1 MCSATKPVGLSI
13 TSDLDIRLILTTP
26 PCHTVMMELIIGL
39 LVIVVLILAVMVM
52 RQTNKST
59 LLPINPQNFD
69 QAALVDAVRTAVDA
83 QVGKA
88 TQQALE
94 NVNSQID
101 RTYQART
108 QTLTTETKSL
118 LDPVA
123 TQMNELRNAVT
134 ALQSNYTNTVGVTQT
149 ISKQIDSLNQ
159 TTSALQSA
167 LKSSSARGAW
177 GEQQLRNVIE
187 LAGMLPYCDFLE
199 QTTVTS
205 NDKTQRPDAVI
216 KLPNDGCVVIDSKTP
231 LDAYLRA
238 QETSDAT
245 LHQQLLNEHAKALA
259 GHAKV
264 LADKKYFQQ
273 FDRTPEYTIMF
284 IPGESFLADAL
295 RADASLLEVAM
306 RSRVLIAS
314 PVNLLALLLAVAK
327 GWQAFQIAENAEKIA
342 AIGRELY
349 ERVDIVLESVEKT
362 GRGLE
367 SAISAYNKMV
377 GSIEGR
383 MLSTLR
389 KFKDVGVTSSE
400 LTEIS
405 NIESAPRRLSA
416 PEHTKELES

>member
-1 MCSATKPVGLSI
+1 
-13 TSDLDIRLILTTP
+13 
-26 PCHTVMMELIIGL
+26 MELIIGL
-39 LVIVVLILAVMVM
+39 LVFVVLILAVMVM

-59 LLPINPQNFD
+59 SLPINPQNFD

-187 LAGMLPYCDFLE
+187 LAGMLPYCDFHE

-238 QETSDAT
+238 QETSDPT

-295 RADASLLEVAM
+295 RADSSLLEVAM

-367 SAISAYNKMV
+367 TAISAYNKMV

-405 NIESAPRRLSA
+405 NIESAPRRLAA
-416 PEHTKELES
+416 PEHTKELGN

>member
-1 MCSATKPVGLSI
+1 
-13 TSDLDIRLILTTP
+13 
-26 PCHTVMMELIIGL
+26 MMELIIGL

>member
-1 MCSATKPVGLSI
+1 
-13 TSDLDIRLILTTP
+13 
-26 PCHTVMMELIIGL
+26 MMEIIVGL
-39 LVIVVLILAVMVM
+39 LVVVIVSLGLLLF
-52 RQTNKST
+52 RQNSVGSYSST
-59 LLPINPQNFD
+59 PQNFD
-69 QAALVDAVRTAVDA
+69 QTALIDAVKTAVDA

-108 QTLTTETKSL
+108 QTLATETKSL

-134 ALQSNYTNTVGVTQT
+134 SLQSNYTNTVGVTET
-149 ISKQIDSLNQ
+149 ISKQIDTLNQ

-167 LKSSSARGAW
+167 LKSTSARGAW

-187 LAGMLPYCDFLE
+187 LAGMLPYCDFFE

-205 NDKTQRPDAVI
+205 NDRTQRPDAVI

-231 LDAYLRA
+231 LDSYLKA
-238 QETSDAT
+238 QETSDPT
-245 LHQQLLNEHAKALA
+245 VRQQLLSEHAKALA

-264 LADKKYFQQ
+264 LADKKYWEQ
-273 FDRTPEYTIMF
+273 FNRSPEYVIMF

-295 RADASLLEVAM
+295 RSDSSLLEVAM

-327 GWQAFQIAENAEKIA
+327 GWQAFQIAEHAEKIA
-342 AIGRELY
+342 ALGRELY
-349 ERVDIVLESVEKT
+349 ERVDTVLESVEKT

-383 MLSTLR
+383 MLATLR
-389 KFKDVGVTSSE
+389 KFKDAGVTSSE

-405 NIESAPRRLSA
+405 NIDSAPRQISA
-416 PEHTKELES
+416 PEHTRELGS

>member
-1 MCSATKPVGLSI
+1 
-13 TSDLDIRLILTTP
+13 
-26 PCHTVMMELIIGL
+26 MMEIIVGL
-39 LVIVVLILAVMVM
+39 LVVVIVSLGLLLF
-52 RQTNKST
+52 RQNSVGSYSST
-59 LLPINPQNFD
+59 PQNFD
-69 QAALVDAVRTAVDA
+69 QTALIDAVKTAVDA

-108 QTLTTETKSL
+108 QTLATETKSL

-134 ALQSNYTNTVGVTQT
+134 SLQSNYTNTVGVTET
-149 ISKQIDSLNQ
+149 ISKQIDTLNQ

-167 LKSSSARGAW
+167 LKSTSARGAW

-187 LAGMLPYCDFLE
+187 LAGMLPYCDFFE

-205 NDKTQRPDAVI
+205 NDRTQRPDAVI

-231 LDAYLRA
+231 LDSYLKA
-238 QETSDAT
+238 QETSDPT
-245 LHQQLLNEHAKALA
+245 VRQQLLSEHAKALA

-264 LADKKYFQQ
+264 LADKKYWEQ
-273 FDRTPEYTIMF
+273 FNRSPEYVIMF

-295 RADASLLEVAM
+295 RSDSSLLEVAM

-327 GWQAFQIAENAEKIA
+327 GWQAFQIAEHAEKIA
-342 AIGRELY
+342 ALGRELY
-349 ERVDIVLESVEKT
+349 ERVDTVLESVEKT

-383 MLSTLR
+383 MLATLR
-389 KFKDVGVTSSE
+389 KFKDAGVTSSE

-405 NIESAPRRLSA
+405 NIDSAPRQISA
-416 PEHTKELES
+416 PEHTRELDS

>member
-1 MCSATKPVGLSI
+1 
-13 TSDLDIRLILTTP
+13 
-26 PCHTVMMELIIGL
+26 MELIIGL

-295 RADASLLEVAM
+295 RADGSLLEVAM

-349 ERVDIVLESVEKT
+349 ERVDTVLESVEKT

-367 SAISAYNKMV
+367 TAIGAYNKMV

>member
-1 MCSATKPVGLSI
+1 
-13 TSDLDIRLILTTP
+13 
-26 PCHTVMMELIIGL
+26 MELIIGL
-39 LVIVVLILAVMVM
+39 LVIVVLVLAVMVM
-52 RQTNKST
+52 RQANKSN

-349 ERVDIVLESVEKT
+349 ERVDTVLESVEKT

-367 SAISAYNKMV
+367 TAIGAYNKMV

-416 PEHTKELES
+416 PEHTKELGS